1 MTDTQHKN
9 KTAAVFYINFLLSN
23 VTYIDLSLSMPI
35 YSNILIMKQS
45 TNSHTLSLDDDDDVE
60 LEELFGF
67 RAKIE
72 RTTTSSISNNAATVI
87 KANNNISG
95 SKLRVTFDSWKEN
108 MEEDIRQNND
118 TDGNQFINIE
128 PAAKIIRLDEIT
140 DADVDDLEEQLFQK
154 YSAVEDIPDD
164 MDVELEPK
172 EKSGGNNDED
182 EEEGE
187 ENYYDVYEAD
197 EEEEGMLQ
205 YIYL

>member
-1 MTDTQHKN
+1 
-9 KTAAVFYINFLLSN
+9 
-23 VTYIDLSLSMPI
+23 
-35 YSNILIMKQS
+35 MKQS

-128 PAAKIIRLDEIT
+128 PAVKIVRLDEIS
-140 DADVDDLEEQLFQK
+140 DANVDDLEEQLFQK
-154 YSAVEDIPDD
+154 YSEVEDIRDD

-172 EKSGGNNDED
+172 EKSSGNNDED
-182 EEEGE
+182 EEGE
-187 ENYYDVYEAD
+187 QNYYDVYEAD
-197 EEEEGMLQ
+197 EDEEGIMLQ
-205 YIYL
+205 YIFL

>member
-1 MTDTQHKN
+1 
-9 KTAAVFYINFLLSN
+9 
-23 VTYIDLSLSMPI
+23 
-35 YSNILIMKQS
+35 MKQS

-118 TDGNQFINIE
+118 TDGNKFINIE

>member
-1 MTDTQHKN
+1 
-9 KTAAVFYINFLLSN
+9 
-23 VTYIDLSLSMPI
+23 
-35 YSNILIMKQS
+35 MKPS
-45 TNSHTLSLDDDDDVE
+45 TNSHPLSLDDDDDVE
-60 LEELFGF
+60 LEEMFGF

-72 RTTTSSISNNAATVI
+72 STTTSSISNNAATVI

-128 PAAKIIRLDEIT
+128 PAVKIIRLDEIT

-154 YSAVEDIPDD
+154 YSEVEDIRDD

-205 YIYL
+205 YIFL

>member
-1 MTDTQHKN
+1 
-9 KTAAVFYINFLLSN
+9 
-23 VTYIDLSLSMPI
+23 
-35 YSNILIMKQS
+35 MKPS

>member
-1 MTDTQHKN
+1 
-9 KTAAVFYINFLLSN
+9 
-23 VTYIDLSLSMPI
+23 
-35 YSNILIMKQS
+35 MKQS

-140 DADVDDLEEQLFQK
+140 DADVDVLEEQLFQK

>member
-1 MTDTQHKN
+1 
-9 KTAAVFYINFLLSN
+9 
-23 VTYIDLSLSMPI
+23 
-35 YSNILIMKQS
+35 MKQS

-128 PAAKIIRLDEIT
+128 PAVKIIRLDEIT

-154 YSAVEDIPDD
+154 YSEVEDIRDD

-205 YIYL
+205 YI